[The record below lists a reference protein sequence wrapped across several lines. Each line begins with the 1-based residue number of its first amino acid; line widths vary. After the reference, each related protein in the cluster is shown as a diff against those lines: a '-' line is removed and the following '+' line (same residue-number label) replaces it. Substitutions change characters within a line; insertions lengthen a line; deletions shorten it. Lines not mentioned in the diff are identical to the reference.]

1 MDIITIER
9 SAIDRLKSSWPCHG
23 ISNRVDYIVAA
34 FADNGDLVDFE
45 VCDADDIVL
54 GADAYDGEAF
64 SALIND
70 AQRDA
75 VEPRIIPGTI
85 PLGRIYK

>member
-1 MDIITIER
+1 MKIITIEKT
-9 SAIDRLKSSWPCHG
+9 AIDRFKSGWPCHG
-23 ISNRVDYIVAA
+23 INDQVDFIVAG
-34 FADNGDLVDFE
+34 FHNGDLFDLE
-45 VCDADDIVL
+45 VCDAADIVL

-64 SALIND
+64 SALLND

-85 PLGRIYK
+85 PGAWVYK